1 MKESKV
7 TERVIAMCLY
17 IYCRRVIVLLAVM
30 GFFLANNCLEIK
42 AVEAPKKTKRP
53 PLLVTTVEV
62 EEGAVQA
69 MTDLVGTTYFARVSE
84 VATDLE
90 GLVTEISFDEGNAVR
105 RGDVLVVLDSQ
116 LLDAEIA
123 AAQATLEQND
133 VDLQN
138 ARRDLERVEGLYKNG
153 AISETD
159 YDTYLAQKLRLEKLA
174 AVLEAKRDKLLISKA
189 KKNIRAPYSG
199 IVVQQN
205 TELGEWVA
213 KGGRVAVIADNS
225 AIEVE
230 VDVPMEILENLEKGR
245 EVGILINGRE
255 YVGTFINYIP
265 RGDIATRTFTAR
277 FSLPDAN
284 GIIEGQEA
292 LVSLPKGGETSG
304 FVVPR
309 DAVVDKYG
317 KTMVFRVEDGK
328 AVEVQVQVAGY
339 VGLQAVVTSADL
351 ASGQKIVVKGAKR
364 VEDGLTLQF
373 R

>member
-1 MKESKV
+1 MY
-7 TERVIAMCLY
+7 LY
-17 IYCRRVIVLLAVM
+17 SYCRRGIALFLVL
-30 GFFLANNCLEIK
+30 GFFLASNCIEVK
-42 AVEAPKKTKRP
+42 ATPPPKKSKRP

-69 MTDLVGTTYFARVSE
+69 MTDLVGTTFFARVSE

-90 GLVTEISFDEGNAVR
+90 GLVTEISFDEGDAVN

-123 AAQATLEQND
+123 AARAALEQNE
-133 VDLQN
+133 VDLEN

-153 AISETD
+153 SIPETD
-159 YDTYLAQKLRLEKLA
+159 YDSYRSQKLRLEKHA
-174 AVLEAKRDKLLISKA
+174 AVLEAKLDKLLISKA
-189 KKNIRAPYSG
+189 KKIIKAPFSG

-225 AIEVE
+225 AVEVE

-245 EVGILINGRE
+245 DVRILINDRE
-255 YVGTFINYIP
+255 YVGTFIASIP
-265 RGDIATRTFTAR
+265 RGDIATRTFNAR
-277 FSLPDAN
+277 FSLPEAD

-292 LVSLPKGGETSG
+292 LVSLPKGGETRG

-317 KTMVFRVEDGK
+317 KTMVFRVVNGK
-328 AVEVQVQVAGY
+328 AVEVPVQVAGY
-339 VGLQAVVTSADL
+339 VGLQAVVISDGL
-351 ASGQKIVVKGAKR
+351 LSGQEIVVKGAKR